1 MLTTLLLALCVS
13 LTPVSTAGTAA
24 AQDTA
29 GIEQVLTDRI
39 AAVANVEPREIW
51 SAASSLV
58 AATSE
63 GGANALDRAID
74 TRLAQPD
81 RLSESA
87 QLLLISARLLGA
99 ESDRTLLATRLEPL
113 LDSKNEGIAH
123 AAASLL
129 CDPRFRELKDEEL
142 DRLCKKLLDS
152 ATDGSRAPALR
163 LESAVALYV
172 QGRGNE
178 KRAAR
183 KEMMDFL
190 GSSDVNLR
198 NQGALAL
205 ARVDDVES
213 GRVELQRMAELP
225 SEEGRLAAA
234 ILKQEDIRRLYD
246 RRQKNLLDYT
256 REKLDQTDLKGDH
269 DLKLVEKVMRVI
281 ETASLEGDKVKREDL
296 ISSALDGMLRSLD
309 EHSSYMTPKVF
320 KEFTQDLLQPQYG
333 GIGAYVHED
342 PDDKLFTIRQPIYS
356 GPAYRAGLHS
366 DDKIL
371 RIGDWPTIGKPVDE
385 IIKRLKGEPGTD
397 VKLYIWR
404 RGMDAALIDRPTED
418 MAVVIQREEI
428 TIPPVKATLLPG
440 NIGLIELT
448 TFSRVASDE
457 LAETIRGLKSQGVRG
472 LVLDLR
478 NNTGGL
484 LTEAANVSN
493 LFLPKK
499 KLVVTT
505 ESRGDD
511 PERLYTR
518 QEPLVPADMPVAVL
532 INRYSASAS
541 EIVSGALQDYQRA
554 AIVGQSSF
562 GKGSVQQLLPIPG
575 EQDDQF
581 EDKNG
586 NGRYDL
592 GETLTKDFNGDGE
605 FDFAPRVRLTVARYL
620 LPSGRSIHR
629 EIGDDGSIISEGGV
643 QPDEDET
650 VLPRRFESWK
660 LEEFNRLQQAH
671 SIRSYLDQHFAKNR
685 ELFHE
690 LANGDRDDTSR
701 YPGFDA
707 FYNEL
712 GTTLSAQDV
721 RFLLRRE
728 VRGRVQ
734 DDRGATFPD
743 GDYQEDPPLQ
753 EAIRVVLGKLGSTE
767 NELPEFATTFEP
779 REKKAEPPGRVLTA
793 SLSDRERTE
802 LRHAL
807 SLIGEAR
814 SSHTPLSSEQWAEL
828 EKTLL
833 EVLDK

>member
-1 MLTTLLLALCVS
+1 MLTTLLLAIGLALPAV
-13 LTPVSTAGTAA
+13 
-24 AQDTA
+24 QDTVEVDQMLA
-29 GIEQVLTDRI
+29 DRI
-39 AAVANVEPREIW
+39 AAVAKAQPREIW

-58 AATSE
+58 AAASDV
-63 GGANALDRAID
+63 GSSALDRAID
-74 TRLAQPD
+74 ARLAKPET
-81 RLSESA
+81 LPESG

-99 ESDRTLLATRLEPL
+99 ESDRTLLATRLESL
-113 LDSKNEGIAH
+113 LDSKDEGIAH

-142 DRLCKKLLDS
+142 DRLCQKLLGS
-152 ATDGSRAPALR
+152 ARDANRAPALR
-163 LESAVALYV
+163 LESAVALYI

-183 KEMMDFL
+183 KEMLDFL
-190 GSSDVNLR
+190 GSADVHLR
-198 NQGALAL
+198 NLGALAL

-213 GRVELQRMAELP
+213 GRAELQRMAELP

-246 RRQKNLLDYT
+246 RKQKNLLEYT
-256 REKLDQTDLKGDH
+256 REKLDQTELKGDH
-269 DLKLVEKVMRVI
+269 DLRLIEKVMRVI

-296 ISSALDGMLRSLD
+296 VAAALDGMLRSLD

-320 KEFTQDLLQPQYG
+320 KDFTQDLLQPQYG

-385 IIKRLKGEPGTD
+385 IIKRLKGEPGTP

-404 RGMDAALIDRPTED
+404 RGMDASLIDRPTED

-428 TIPPVKATLLPG
+428 TIPPVKSAMLPG

-457 LAETIRGLKSQGVRG
+457 LAETIRELKANGARG
-472 LVLDLR
+472 LILDLR

-484 LTEAANVSN
+484 LTEAAAVSN

-505 ESRGDD
+505 ESRGED
-511 PERLYTR
+511 PEKLYTR
-518 QEPLVPADMPVAVL
+518 QESLVPSDMPVAVL
-532 INRYSASAS
+532 INRFSASAS

-554 AIVGQSSF
+554 TIVGQASF

-581 EDKNG
+581 DDKNG

-592 GETLTKDFNGDGE
+592 GESLTKDFNGNGE

-629 EIGDDGSIISEGGV
+629 EIADDGSIVSEGGV
-643 QPDEDET
+643 QPDDDEL

-660 LEEFNRLQQAH
+660 LEEFNRLVSDH
-671 SIRSYLDQHFAKNR
+671 KIRDYLDENYAKHR

-690 LANGDRDDTSR
+690 LASGDRDDTSR

-707 FYNEL
+707 FYNAL
-712 GTTLSAQDV
+712 GTSLSTQDV

-743 GDYQEDPPLQ
+743 GDYEEDPPLQ
-753 EAIRVVLGKLGSTE
+753 EAIRVVLGKLGTSE
-767 NELPEFATTFEP
+767 SELPDYASTFEP
-779 REKKAEPPGRVLTA
+779 REKKAELPGRVLTA
-793 SLSDRERTE
+793 NLSDQKRNE

-814 SSHTPLSSEQWAEL
+814 NRQQLSREEWEEL
-828 EKTLL
+828 ERTLL
-833 EVLDK
+833 DVLDK